1 MAGAVEIQNEKFM
14 LVLVDVGNRQT
25 RSCCLSLN
33 IIVVVTGSYKER
45 GPCSLA
51 LLIVVDWWVYSWFH

>member
-1 MAGAVEIQNEKFM
+1 MATAAQVPTEKFM
-14 LVLVDVGNRQT
+14 FVLVVVANRQT